1 MSDEITFADM
11 DLAARALETRAK
23 QLRQFADMTTVSE
36 GSYGGRLRAEA
47 MQCELLREK
56 LLRMYWAEE
65 EVTA

>member
-36 GSYGGRLRAEA
+36 GNYGGRLLTEA
-47 MQCELLREK
+47 MHCELLKEK

-65 EVTA
+65 GETA